1 MMGRH
6 ATPPLGVAM
15 SVESLLA
22 KASEGIH
29 AGRAFGPPVEAEG
42 CTVIP
47 VAFAAGGG
55 GGGDGPAEGGSSA
68 GGGGGFG
75 TVSWPLGVYVIKDG
89 HAKWVPALDATR
101 VALGVLALVRAALRA
116 RSRRK
121 QART

>member
-1 MMGRH
+1 MMSDQ
-6 ATPPLGVAM
+6 ATAPLGVAM

-29 AGRAFGPPVEAEG
+29 AGRAFGPPVEADG

-55 GGGDGPAEGGSSA
+55 GGGDAPAEAGAGS
-68 GGGGGFG
+68 GGGFG

-89 HAKWVPALDATR
+89 QAKWVPAVDATR
-101 VALGVLALVRAALRA
+101 VALGVLALVRAAVRA
-116 RSRRK
+116 RRK
-121 QART
+121 RHSA

>member
-1 MMGRH
+1 MMSDQ
-6 ATPPLGVAM
+6 ATAPLGVAM

-29 AGRAFGPPVEAEG
+29 AGRAFGPPVEADG

-55 GGGDGPAEGGSSA
+55 GGGDAPAEGGASS
-68 GGGGGFG
+68 GGGFG

-89 HAKWVPALDATR
+89 QAKWVPAVDATR
-101 VALGVLALVRAALRA
+101 VALGVLALVRAGVRA
-116 RSRRK
+116 RARRK
-121 QART
+121 HART